1 MRFIYYVNLPFTKQ
15 AHTLHMNVNPD
26 TNKNTSAANKLI
38 IIGGGAAG
46 FFTAI
51 NAKEQSPDL
60 EVIILEKGKEVL
72 QKVKISGGGRCN
84 VTHACFDP
92 KELTSFYPRGKKE
105 LLGPFHQFMTGDTF
119 EWFENRGVP
128 LKIEED
134 NRVFPEA
141 NTSQAIIDCFQ
152 NAIDELGITVLK
164 NHGVT
169 AIEKEGNEW
178 KINTKT
184 TQFKSDFLLIAA
196 GSSKKI
202 WEMIANLGH
211 SIIETVPSL
220 FTFNIKDPRLTDLL
234 GLSVPNASVKLV
246 GTDLENEGPL
256 LITHW
261 GLSGP
266 AILKLSAFGA
276 RILADKNYQYNV
288 MVNWLGMDT
297 NSVLDDLQNLKKT
310 QPKKQLRLKSPF
322 TDIPRRLWERLVDA
336 TTIKPTQN
344 WADLSNKQLI
354 ALANQITNCLFNA
367 NGRTT
372 FKDEFVTAGG
382 IDLKEINFKR
392 FESKLHKNLFFAGE
406 TLNIDAVT
414 GGFNFQNAWTG
425 GFICAKAIT
434 ENH

>member
-1 MRFIYYVNLPFTKQ
+1 MKRV
-15 AHTLHMNVNPD
+15 
-26 TNKNTSAANKLI
+26 I

-51 NAKEQSPDL
+51 NAKEQNSDL
-60 EVIILEKGKEVL
+60 DVTILEKGKDVL

-84 VTHACFDP
+84 VTHACFEP
-92 KELTSFYPRGKKE
+92 KELVKFYPRGKKE

-128 LKIEED
+128 LKIEVD

-152 NAIDELGITVLK
+152 KLVSKLNIKVLT

-169 AIEKEGNEW
+169 SFKPNGEEWIVTTKEKEFIAD
-178 KINTKT
+178 K
-184 TQFKSDFLLIAA
+184 LVIAA

-202 WEMIANLGH
+202 WEFSNDLGH
-211 SIIETVPSL
+211 TIIPTVPSL

-234 GLSVPNASVKLV
+234 GLSVPNAAVKLV
-246 GTDLENEGPL
+246 DTKLENSGPL

-266 AILKLSAFGA
+266 AILKLSAYGA
-276 RILADKNYQYNV
+276 RILADKNYQYNIR
-288 MVNWLGMDT
+288 VNWLGQDI
-297 NSVLDDLQNLKKT
+297 NSITEKLTQLKKE
-310 QPKKQLRLKSPF
+310 QAKKQLIVKSPF
-322 TDIPRRLWERLVDA
+322 SEIPKRLWERLVIA
-336 TTIKPTQN
+336 AQIHKTQN
-344 WADLSNKQLI
+344 WGDLSNKQLQK
-354 ALANQITNCLFNA
+354 LANELTNGLFNA

-372 FKDEFVTAGG
+372 FKEEFVTAGG

-392 FESKLHKNLFFAGE
+392 FESRLHSNLFFVGE
-406 TLNIDAVT
+406 ILNIDAVT

-425 GFICAKAIT
+425 GFICASAIS
-434 ENH
+434 E